1 MIRMATEQD
10 LPRIRQIYAPYVTGT
25 TYSFEYTVPSLE
37 EMQQRFQT
45 FTPQFPWL
53 VFEEEGQVL
62 GYSYACAP
70 FERAAYGWL
79 AEPAI
84 YVDPEARGKG
94 IGRKLYEALERILQ
108 LQGYQRLY
116 VVITSENMASVAFHE
131 AVGYTH
137 VAAFPGCGI
146 KFGRRVGTIWMEKVF
161 ESVEIPSM
169 PPVPW
174 RTIVENDSFFG

>member
-1 MIRMATEQD
+1 MIRMATEGD
-10 LPRIRQIYAPYVTGT
+10 ISRIRQIYAPYITET
-25 TYSFEYTVPSLE
+25 TYSFEYTVPSEE
-37 EMQQRFQT
+37 EMLQRFHT

-53 VFEEEGQVL
+53 VYEEQGQVL

-84 YVDPEARGKG
+84 YVDQAARGRG
-94 IGRKLYEALERILQ
+94 IGRKLYEALEKILK

-116 VVITSENMASVAFHE
+116 VVITTENEASVAFHR

-137 VAAFPGCGI
+137 VATFPGCGI

-161 ESVEIPSM
+161 ESVEIPSES
-169 PPVPW
+169 PVDW
-174 RTIVENDSFFG
+174 RSIVENDDFFA